1 MRIVVI
7 IVFTLSLAVV
17 AGAAVVAA
25 RGGAALE
32 GAGGGPALEGAG
44 GGPAPTRAAVVVAG
58 PGEDAATKA
67 RATALAI
74 VKDIARE
81 ITAEMGDAHE
91 RLVERGKRKGEDYR
105 LWRDYLDRVRAR
117 YGVTSV
123 YTMVKLDRETAGVVV
138 EAVGDPDAADAWL
151 AAYELEPAM
160 KRAFRGRAAARK
172 DAPWF
177 DPRIRGG
184 APHVRALAPV
194 RDSDDEVV
202 AIVGVD
208 VEVGDRRVTR

>member
-7 IVFTLSLAVV
+7 IVFSLSLAVV

-25 RGGAALE
+25 RGGAATE
-32 GAGGGPALEGAG
+32 GAGGGSVAVAAAAPVAVAEPG
-44 GGPAPTRAAVVVAG
+44 G
-58 PGEDAATKA
+58 DAAAKA

-74 VKDIARE
+74 VRDIARD
-81 ITAEMGDAHE
+81 IAPEMGDAHE

-105 LWRDYLDRVRAR
+105 LWRGYLDRVRAR

-123 YTMVKLDRETAGVVV
+123 YTMVKLDRETVGVVV

-151 AAYELEPAM
+151 AAYEMEPAM
-160 KRAFRGRAAARK
+160 KRAFKGRAAVRK

-194 RDSDDEVV
+194 RDSDDDVV
-202 AIVGVD
+202 AIVGID

>member
-1 MRIVVI
+1 MRIVII
-7 IVFTLSLAVV
+7 IVFSLSLAVV

-32 GAGGGPALEGAG
+32 GAGGGPAA
-44 GGPAPTRAAVVVAG
+44 AAASAAVAG
-58 PGEDAATKA
+58 SGGDAAATA

-74 VKDIARE
+74 VKDIARG
-81 ITAEMGDAHE
+81 ITPEMGDAHQ

-105 LWRDYLDRVRAR
+105 LWLVCLERFRAR

-123 YTMVKLDRETAGVVV
+123 YTMVRLDRETAGVVV
-138 EAVGDPDAADAWL
+138 EAVGDPGAADAWL
-151 AAYELEPAM
+151 AAYEMEPAM
-160 KRAFRGRAAARK
+160 KRAFRGRAAVRR

-194 RDSDDEVV
+194 RDGAGEVV

-208 VEVGDRRVTR
+208 VEVGDRRVAR

>member
-1 MRIVVI
+1 MRIFVI
-7 IVFTLSLAVV
+7 IVFTLSVAAV

-25 RGGAALE
+25 RGGAALD
-32 GAGGGPALEGAG
+32 GAGGGPADT
-44 GGPAPTRAAVVVAG
+44 PAAVI
-58 PGEDAATKA
+58 DAAPGGDAAAKA
-67 RATALAI
+67 RETALAI
-74 VKDIARE
+74 VKDVARG
-81 ITAEMGDAHE
+81 ITPEMADAHE
-91 RLVERGKRKGEDYR
+91 RLVERGKRKGKDYR
-105 LWRDYLDRVRAR
+105 LWRGYLDRIRAQ

-123 YTMVKLDRETAGVVV
+123 YTMVKLDRDTAGVVV
-138 EAVGDPDAADAWL
+138 EAVGDTDAADAWL
-151 AAYELEPAM
+151 AAYEMEPAM
-160 KRAFRGRAAARK
+160 KRAFKGRAAARK

-194 RDSDDEVV
+194 RDDAGEVV